1 MTMRPWLQALAAAVG
16 GGAAVWGAFW
26 LVESVLPQAVSVS
39 LEADRLFILLVP
51 FSAAAVLVGRGRL
64 VEAATLLAG
73 SGAVWAVHEIHPFML
88 CQSDLLY
95 RPCTVSE
102 FGWMVAPAV
111 LLIACGAVAAV
122 VARRRLSG
130 PRQGASADLTHRR

>member
-1 MTMRPWLQALAAAVG
+1 MRPWLQALPAAVA

-26 LVESVLPQAVSVS
+26 LVESVLPPAVSVS
-39 LEADRLFILLVP
+39 LGAGRLVILLVP
-51 FSAAAVLVGRGRL
+51 FSAAAVVVVRGRL

-73 SGAVWAVHEIHPFML
+73 SGAAWAVHEIQPFML

-102 FGWMVAPAV
+102 FGWMVAPSG
-111 LLIACGAVAAV
+111 LLIVCGVVAAM
-122 VARRRLSG
+122 VARRRLSE
-130 PRQGASADLTHRR
+130 PSRERART